1 MMHHNKTF
9 LFICIF
15 ALLLGLLS
23 MSVSNQRYQQAKLAE
38 EQIGEA
44 VNMLSENLTQ
54 IEENLNTL
62 DIIYQTA
69 ESYNLP
75 PELLLAMM
83 KVESNFDQYAVSSQG
98 CAGLMQISPI
108 HNVADVFDISVN
120 VDFGAS
126 YISTLI
132 KESEDLHEALG
143 KYNRG
148 QVGYS
153 KFCKETNQRVTEYSQ
168 KITDYMNDLNGKTAD

>member
-1 MMHHNKTF
+1 MTHHNKII
-9 LFICIF
+9 LIF
-15 ALLLGLLS
+15 NILLLSLGLVVLS
-23 MSVSNQRYQQAKLAE
+23 SGVQRYEQAKIAE

-54 IEENLNTL
+54 VEEHLNTL
-62 DIIYQTA
+62 DVIYQTA
-69 ESYNLP
+69 ESYDLP

-83 KVESNFDQYAVSSQG
+83 KVESNFDQYAVSSAG

-108 HNVADVFDISVN
+108 HNVADVFDIRVN
-120 VDFGAS
+120 VNFGAS

-132 KESEDLHEALG
+132 KESEDIHEALG

-148 QVGYS
+148 QAGYK
-153 KFCKETNQRVTEYSQ
+153 KFCEETNQRITSYSKKVTN
-168 KITDYMNDLNGKTAD
+168 YMNDLNSNIAD